1 MSAPSKNPFKSA
13 KFRAAIYSFVGTLL
27 TLCAVIFGL
36 DGKTIAAILSAVGA
50 LSNLLA
56 LLNVPFGFTVEDDG
70 PDHGP
75 EGDQ

>member
-1 MSAPSKNPFKSA
+1 MSTPSKNPFKSA

-27 TLCAVIFGL
+27 ALCAVIFGI

-56 LLNVPFGFTVEDDG
+56 LLNVPFGFTVEDD
-70 PDHGP
+70 
-75 EGDQ
+75 EGEQ